1 MGIYGQLP
9 PSSFMSYIKTLCV
22 LSYAHYHMVPA
33 SLEDNLQWKH
43 TAMKDALSV
52 HLGVA
57 GCMHPKCKLFTAPF
71 EDIHP
76 YGY

>member
-1 MGIYGQLP
+1 
-9 PSSFMSYIKTLCV
+9 
-22 LSYAHYHMVPA
+22 MVPA
-33 SLEDNLQWKH
+33 SLEDNLQWGP

-57 GCMHPKCKLFTAPF
+57 GCRRPKCKLFAARC